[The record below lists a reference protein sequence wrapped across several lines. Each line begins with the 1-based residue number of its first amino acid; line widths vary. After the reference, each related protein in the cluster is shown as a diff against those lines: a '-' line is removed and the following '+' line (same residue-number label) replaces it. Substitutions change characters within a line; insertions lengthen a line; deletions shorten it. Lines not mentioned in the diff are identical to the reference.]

1 MTKQIGSVEEYFGVV
16 EPYSNK
22 FTLTKNSTLL
32 GAIEIGGRDPD
43 GMTST
48 EHAAFCAIAQSI
60 YGSLDR
66 RVGITEYYSHFDG
79 VKVTLRR
86 RGDPI
91 SDTLSQ
97 RREQYLND
105 QNLNGS
111 RIVHYIELEPVE
123 DVNRLSPVDFLKH
136 CGLALFEKRSR
147 VLLKHSATN
156 RVTSAAKAFL
166 IEREQLDHMRTKLQ
180 DVIDEIQQ
188 KWAGLF
194 SARQLST
201 QEMWAHMR
209 FLATLQP
216 QALVD
221 GMKEAVPEEDMD
233 IELTSGDIANVQV
246 EKMEVLKLPG
256 VTNVYAKLASV
267 RRFARKGGKMLPGLW
282 ASGESSPIRVAGNY
296 VIMTHWRPMTELQ
309 RDLLFRKKNTELERS
324 TLNLFDLL
332 GGKESQSNLD
342 KEAGIK
348 PAIKKKMQDLGIA
361 ESLPDVWG
369 IGYSVL
375 CVFGENPKQVRATAT
390 EMGAVLGNSRIGVTW
405 ESISIKEAFA
415 SLQPGQSRMSERDLY
430 MTSSQFAAASLIYKS
445 SPGQPV
451 VPDLKNEEACYVL
464 RSKDGTPFHYSSFI
478 NGRSMVVGI
487 GPIRKGK
494 TFFKNT
500 LATHSQK
507 YGGIYRAVDI
517 DPGTEPI
524 AGVFG
529 ADAGIFRSSKDAG
542 SGANPFASCRGADD
556 VDFKIHM
563 LTLLKL
569 MLETNDTPS
578 YRQIDEDEQE
588 KIGAAIANTMKLPPE
603 MQNLSTCVAHMP
615 EKTQLKF
622 ARWVRPN
629 RLNNSADAGWYAH
642 LLDCDKDGIGALD
655 KRVGVFNLQSL
666 KESPALL
673 RPVLA
678 DILYRITQAIEDP
691 ARRNQPKTL
700 DIDEAHYA
708 LGLPGFPGYLEQ
720 KIRTWGKW
728 FGSVQMW
735 TQSVSELMAIDGWPA
750 LRSAASTF
758 IFFSDP
764 EMDEALYRKAFPFLT
779 AGECEAIRNLI
790 PQKQA
795 YIIQSEIGVSK
806 VIVIDVEPAQ
816 RVVNTS
822 HPREAALR
830 DSLIKK
836 HGFEEGLRLA
846 VAELEPALKR
856 DPEDD
861 VYSRLELA
869 A

>member
-1 MTKQIGSVEEYFGVV
+1 MTKNSAEEYFSVI
-16 EPYSNK
+16 EPFSNR

-43 GMTST
+43 GMSPA

-66 RVGITEYYSHFDG
+66 RVAITEYYSHFDG
-79 VKVTLRR
+79 VKVTLRPR
-86 RGDPI
+86 NDPI
-91 SDTLSQ
+91 SHTLSQ
-97 RREQYLND
+97 RREQYLNG

-123 DVNRLSPVDFLKH
+123 NVNQLSPVDFLKH

-147 VLLKHSATN
+147 ALLKHSTKN
-156 RVTSAAKAFL
+156 RITSSEKTFL
-166 IEREQLDHMRTKLQ
+166 IEREQLDLMRMKLQ
-180 DVIDEIQQ
+180 DTIDEIQQ

-216 QALVD
+216 QALID
-221 GMKEAVPEEDMD
+221 GLHEAVPEEDMD
-233 IELTSGDIANVQV
+233 IELTSGDIENVQV

-282 ASGESSPIRVAGNY
+282 AAGERSPIRVPGNY

-324 TLNLFDLL
+324 TLNFFDLL
-332 GGKESQSNLD
+332 SGKESTNNLD
-342 KEAGIK
+342 KQAGIK
-348 PAIKKKMQDLGIA
+348 PAIKKKIEDLGIA

-369 IGYSVL
+369 VGYSVL
-375 CVFGENPKQVRATAT
+375 CVFGENAKQLRATAT
-390 EMGAVLGNSRIGVTW
+390 EMGAVLSNARISVTW
-405 ESISIKEAFA
+405 ESISIKEVFAAFH
-415 SLQPGQSRMSERDLY
+415 PGQSRESERDLY
-430 MTSSQFAAASLIYKS
+430 LTSSQFAAAALIYQS
-445 SPGQPV
+445 SPGQPLV
-451 VPDLKNEEACYVL
+451 KDLDDEEACYVL
-464 RSKDGTPFHYSSFI
+464 RSKDGSPFHYSSFI
-478 NGRSMVVGI
+478 NGRSMVIGV

-529 ADAGIFRSSKDAG
+529 SDAGIFRSGKDAE
-542 SGANPFASCRGADD
+542 SGANPFASCRDKDD
-556 VDFKIHM
+556 VDFKIH
-563 LTLLKL
+563 LLKLLTL
-569 MLETNDTPS
+569 MLETNDTPT

-588 KIGAAIANTMKLPPE
+588 KIGAAISNTMRLPKE
-603 MQNLSTCVAHMP
+603 MQNLSACIAHMP

-622 ARWVRPN
+622 ARWVRPS

-642 LLDCDKDGIGALD
+642 LFDCDTDSIGALD
-655 KRVGVFNLQSL
+655 KRIGVFNLQSL
-666 KESPALL
+666 KETPALL

-691 ARRNQPKTL
+691 TRRSLPKTL

-708 LGLPGFPGYLEQ
+708 LGLPGFAKYLEQ

-728 FGSVQMW
+728 FGTVQMW
-735 TQSVSELMAIDGWPA
+735 TQSVSELMAIDGWAA

-764 EMDEALYRKAFPFLT
+764 EMDEALYRNAFPFLT

-795 YIIQSEIGVSK
+795 YILQPEIGVSK

-846 VAELEPALKR
+846 MIELEPVLAR
-856 DPEDD
+856 SPEDD
-861 VYSRLELA
+861 IFSRLEIA

>member
-1 MTKQIGSVEEYFGVV
+1 MTKQIGSAEEYFSVI
-16 EPYSNK
+16 EPYNNR
-22 FTLTKNSTLL
+22 FILTKNSTLL

-43 GMTST
+43 GMTAA

-66 RVGITEYYSHFDG
+66 RVSITQYFSHFDG
-79 VKVTLRR
+79 VTLKLRR
-86 RGDPI
+86 RDDAI
-91 SDTLSQ
+91 SHTLSQ
-97 RREQYLND
+97 RREQYLNA

-123 DVNRLSPVDFLKH
+123 NVNQLGPVDFLKH

-147 VLLKHSATN
+147 LLLKHSTKN
-156 RVTSAAKAFL
+156 RLTSSEKTFL
-166 IEREQLDHMRTKLQ
+166 IEREQLDLMSTKLR
-180 DVIDEIQQ
+180 DTIEEIQQ
-188 KWAGLF
+188 KWSGLF

-201 QEMWAHMR
+201 QEIWAHMR
-209 FLATLQP
+209 FLATLRP

-282 ASGESSPIRVAGNY
+282 ASGDTSPIRVPGNY

-309 RDLLFRKKNTELERS
+309 KDLLFKKKNTELERS

-332 GGKESQSNLD
+332 SGKESQNNLD
-342 KEAGIK
+342 KQAGMK
-348 PAIKKKMQDLGIA
+348 PAIKKKIEELGIA
-361 ESLPDVWG
+361 EALPDVWG

-375 CVFGENPKQVRATAT
+375 CVFGENAKQVRATAT
-390 EMGAVLGNSRIGVTW
+390 EMGAVLSNARIGVTW

-415 SLQPGQSRMSERDLY
+415 AFHPGQSRASDRDLY
-430 MTSSQFAAASLIYKS
+430 MTSSQLAAASLIYQS
-445 SPGQPV
+445 SPGQPIV
-451 VPDLKNEEACYVL
+451 KDLNNEEACYVL
-464 RSKDGTPFHYSSFI
+464 RSKDGSPFHYSSFI
-478 NGRSMVVGI
+478 NGRSMVIGI
-487 GPIRKGK
+487 GPIRTGK

-524 AGVFG
+524 AGIFG
-529 ADAGIFRSSKDAG
+529 ADAGIFRSSKDAS
-542 SGANPFASCRGADD
+542 SGANPFASCRGEDD

-563 LTLLKL
+563 LDLLKL

-578 YRQIDEDEQE
+578 YRQIDDDEQE
-588 KIGAAIANTMKLPPE
+588 KIGAAIANTMKLDPE
-603 MQNLSTCVAHMP
+603 MQSLSTCVAHMP

-629 RLNNSADAGWYAH
+629 RLNNSADAGWFAH
-642 LLDCDKDGIGALD
+642 LFDCDTDGIGALD

-666 KESPALL
+666 KATPTLL

-691 ARRNQPKTL
+691 ARRDQPKTL

-708 LGLPGFPGYLEQ
+708 LGLPGFAKYLEQ

-728 FGSVQMW
+728 FGTVQMW
-735 TQSVSELMAIDGWPA
+735 TQSVSELMAVDGWPA

-764 EMDEALYRKAFPFLT
+764 QMDETLYRNAFPFLT
-779 AGECEAIRNLI
+779 AGECDAIRNLI

-795 YIIQSEIGVSK
+795 YILQPELGVSK

-846 VAELEPALKR
+846 VIELEPAMNR
-856 DPEDD
+856 DPDDD